1 MIVSATITPS
11 RPLLTRVCNILRPS
25 SVRANVGREINIV
38 NLDHI
43 DQYKI
48 MSSEFLTSREA
59 ARRLGVSAATLYAY
73 VSRGLLRSEATEGQR
88 ARRYRADDVTRLKR
102 RRDVGRK
109 AESIA
114 GHALDFGTPVL
125 ESALTLIENNRL
137 YHRGHDASHL
147 ARTDSLEDVARL
159 LWDCDHKPFA
169 PATLPPLT
177 TALRRAWLAAATL
190 GPVDRCLVL
199 LPAASALDHPSWV
212 EDRSAMLETGV
223 RVLRLLTAAITAQP
237 LSEAPVHEQLAAAWK
252 VPAGQVT
259 LIRAA
264 LVLSADH
271 EFNASAFAAR
281 VVASTGANL
290 YGAVL
295 AGLAAINGPRH
306 GGLTRRVAALIDDLK
321 RAPDLEA
328 ELATRVRDH
337 VYIPGFGHQLYPD
350 GDIRAQTLFELLRE
364 AAPRSPDLAFAERL
378 AAAAERLIN
387 RKPNVDF
394 TTVVVERV
402 LGLPKDSA
410 LAMFLLG
417 RTVGWIAHALEQA
430 AHGALIR
437 PRARYTGLRP
447 QPEASRA

>member
-1 MIVSATITPS
+1 
-11 RPLLTRVCNILRPS
+11 
-25 SVRANVGREINIV
+25 
-38 NLDHI
+38 
-43 DQYKI
+43 
-48 MSSEFLTSREA
+48 MSIEFLTSREA
-59 ARRLGVSAATLYAY
+59 AKRLGVSAATLYAY
-73 VSRGLLRSEATEGQR
+73 VSRGLLRSEGTDGQR
-88 ARRYRADDVTRLKR
+88 SRRYRADDVSRLKR

-125 ESALTLIENNRL
+125 ESSLTLIEDSRL
-137 YHRGHDASHL
+137 YYRGVDAARL

-159 LWDCDHKPFA
+159 LWDCDDKPFA
-169 PATLPPLT
+169 ADNLPPLT

-212 EDRSAMLETGV
+212 EDRAALLATGV
-223 RVLRLLTAAITAQP
+223 RVLRLLTAAVTAQP
-237 LSEAPVHEQLAAAWK
+237 LSAKPIHEQLAAAWK
-252 VPAGQVT
+252 VAPQNAP

-306 GGLTRRVAALIDDLK
+306 GGLTRRVASLFDELK
-321 RAPDLEA
+321 RAPDLDA
-328 ELATRVRDH
+328 ELAARVRDH

-350 GDIRAQTLFELLRE
+350 GDVRALTLFDLLRE
-364 AAPRSPDLAFAERL
+364 IAPKSPELTFAERL
-378 AAAAERLIN
+378 AAATERLIN
-387 RKPNVDF
+387 RKANVDF

-402 LGLPKDSA
+402 LDLPKDSA

-437 PRARYTGLRP
+437 PRARYTGPRP
-447 QPEASRA
+447 QA

>member
-1 MIVSATITPS
+1 
-11 RPLLTRVCNILRPS
+11 
-25 SVRANVGREINIV
+25 
-38 NLDHI
+38 
-43 DQYKI
+43 
-48 MSSEFLTSREA
+48 MSIEWLTSRDA
-59 ARRLGVSAATLYAY
+59 AKRLGVSAATLYAY
-73 VSRGLLRSEATEGQR
+73 VSRGLLRSEATEGLR
-88 ARRYRADDVTRLKR
+88 ERRYRADDVTRLKR

-114 GHALDFGTPVL
+114 SNALDFGTPVL
-125 ESALTLIENNRL
+125 ESALTLIQDNHL
-137 YHRGHDASHL
+137 YYRGADASRL

-159 LWDCDHKPFA
+159 LWDCDDRPFA
-169 PATLPPLT
+169 ATNLPPLT
-177 TALRRAWLAAATL
+177 TALRRAWIAAATL

-223 RVLRLLTAAITAQP
+223 RVLRLLTAAITARP
-237 LSEAPVHEQLAAAWK
+237 LSAAPVHEQLAVAWK
-252 VPAGQVT
+252 VSPQQT
-259 LIRAA
+259 PLIRAA

-306 GGLTRRVAALIDDLK
+306 GGLTRRVASLFDELK
-321 RAPDLEA
+321 RAPDLES
-328 ELATRVRDH
+328 ELAARIRDH

-350 GDIRAQTLFELLRE
+350 GDVRAQTLFELLRE
-364 AAPRSPDLAFAERL
+364 IAPHSAELAFAERL

-387 RKPNVDF
+387 RKANVDF

-402 LGLPKDSA
+402 LGLPTGSA

-437 PRARYTGLRP
+437 PRARYTGPRP
-447 QPEASRA
+447 AA

>member
-1 MIVSATITPS
+1 
-11 RPLLTRVCNILRPS
+11 
-25 SVRANVGREINIV
+25 
-38 NLDHI
+38 
-43 DQYKI
+43 
-48 MSSEFLTSREA
+48 MSMEWLTSHEA
-59 ARRLGVSAATLYAY
+59 SRRLGVSAATLYAY
-73 VSRGLLRSEATEGQR
+73 VSRGLLRSEATGGRRE
-88 ARRYRADDVTRLKR
+88 RRYRADDVSRLKR

-114 GHALDFGTPVL
+114 GNAHDFGTPVL
-125 ESALTLIENNRL
+125 ESALTQIEDGHL
-137 YHRGHDASHL
+137 YYRGIDATQL
-147 ARTDSLEDVARL
+147 ARTASLEDVARL
-159 LWDCDHKPFA
+159 LWGCDDKPFT
-169 PATLPPLT
+169 PENVPPMT
-177 TALRRAWLAAATL
+177 TALRRAWIAAATL

-199 LPAASALDHPSWV
+199 LPAAAALDHPSWV
-212 EDRSAMLETGV
+212 EDRGAMLETGV
-223 RVLRLLTAAITAQP
+223 RVLRLLTAAITARP
-237 LSEAPVHEQLAAAWK
+237 LSAEPIHRQLATAWR
-252 VPAGQVT
+252 VSPANAP

-306 GGLTRRVAALIDDLK
+306 GGLTRRVAGLFDELK

-328 ELATRVRDH
+328 ELAARVRDH

-350 GDIRAQTLFELLRE
+350 GDVRAQTLFDLLRE
-364 AAPRSPDLAFAERL
+364 ISPQAPELAFAERL

-387 RKPNVDF
+387 RKANVDF

-410 LAMFLLG
+410 LALFLLG

-437 PRARYTGLRP
+437 PRARYTGPRP
-447 QPEASRA
+447 SA